1 MLILENFP
9 LGSYNTFGIYSWS
22 KYFVPVYDI
31 EDIQELLSSKK
42 MEGQNRFILGGGSNV
57 LFTKDFDGWI
67 LKNEMKG
74 FDKIKED
81 ESHVWVECQGGENW
95 HQMVL
100 KCVKRNWAGVENLSL
115 IPGSVGASPIQN
127 IGAYG
132 VELTD
137 VFESLSALDLSSGE
151 LVKFDKK
158 DCHFAYR
165 DSIFKNDLKGKYF
178 LVSLVLKLKKNPE
191 FSDFNVSYG
200 AIQKKLDEKNISE
213 LNIQVISDT
222 ICEIRNSKLPN
233 PLKLGNTGSFFK
245 NAIIDL
251 SVFEKLKSAYPEIP
265 SYPAGDD
272 KIKIPTAWLIEKA
285 GWKGKRKGQVGVY
298 QSHALVI
305 VNYGLSTGKEVFDF
319 SESIIESV
327 YEKFEIKIEREV
339 NVL

>member
-9 LGSYNTFGIYSWS
+9 LGSYNTFGIYSWT
-22 KYFVPVYDI
+22 KYFVPVYDV
-31 EDIQELLSSKK
+31 EDIQELIESKK
-42 MEGQNRFILGGGSNV
+42 TLGQQQFVLGGGSNV

-74 FDKIKED
+74 FDKIKEN

-95 HQMVL
+95 HQVVL
-100 KCVKRNWAGVENLSL
+100 KCVKRNWAGIENLSL

-137 VFESLSALDLSSGE
+137 VFESLLAIDLSNGA
-151 LVKFDKK
+151 LVKFDKA
-158 DCHFAYR
+158 DCQFAYR
-165 DSIFKNDLKGKYF
+165 ESVFKNALKGKYF
-178 LVSLVLKLKKNPE
+178 ILSIVMKLQKNPE
-191 FSDFNVSYG
+191 LSDFKLSYG
-200 AIQKKLDEKNISE
+200 AIQKRLDEKNIDE
-213 LNIQVISDT
+213 LNVKVISDT

-233 PLKLGNTGSFFK
+233 PSDLGNTGSFFK
-245 NAIIDL
+245 NAIVEK
-251 SVFEKLKSAYPEIP
+251 SVFESLKSEFPEIP
-265 SYPAGDD
+265 SYPAARDSV
-272 KIKIPTAWLIEKA
+272 KIPTAWLIEQA

-298 QSHALVI
+298 QSHALVL

-319 SESIIESV
+319 SQSIIESV
-327 YEKFEIKIEREV
+327 NQKFGIVIEREV